1 MSDASHSAHGNIA
14 PMSRQR
20 LRDCSR
26 TKIALRPLFVRLIRM
41 DTRKTTET
49 PADRPI
55 RPKTRQALMIA
66 RWSIALVWAGAVVVL
81 WPAIPRLFATFLLTF
96 LLTNALWQHVPL
108 KRACIMAFALTGLAA
123 IIGELALG
131 TSDFAAVPVL
141 WLVDALGALI
151 GALVS
156 YIAMPLVDR
165 VFNPQR

>member
-1 MSDASHSAHGNIA
+1 MCI
-14 PMSRQR
+14 
-20 LRDCSR
+20 RDR
-26 TKIALRPLFVRLIRM
+26 
-41 DTRKTTET
+41 
-49 PADRPI
+49 
-55 RPKTRQALMIA
+55 
-66 RWSIALVWAGAVVVL
+66 
-81 WPAIPRLFATFLLTF
+81 FATFLLTF